1 MKVLYIPIIAMTSAI
16 LAACGG
22 DSSGPARGSATA
34 PATTIATVTKAE
46 IDAVTTSTGAKALT
60 GTALCDVKLA
70 TVKYNTLG
78 GKNEAT
84 NATTALMIPQGG
96 AGCSGNRPVLVY
108 THGTTVDKNFNMAAV
123 TTNSEAGLVM
133 AMYAAQGFIVVAP
146 NYTGYSG
153 SSLPYHPYLNAEA
166 QANDVIDAVRA
177 ARSAFAGLGATPSE
191 KLFITGYS
199 QGGHVAL
206 ATHRE
211 MQNKYGAE
219 FKVTA
224 SGPMSGPH
232 ALVKFGSTVYN
243 GTVNGG
249 ATVFTPLL
257 VDSYQ
262 NSYGNVYTKA
272 SDIYQAPFDTVA
284 PGLLPTADGPTVAAF
299 GLNKL
304 PGNLFDFADGKPF
317 LIKTSF
323 RMDVQTNA
331 NNGMNLAAKKNDLL
345 DFKPTSPVAFCYG
358 ANDPVVFGFNTVDSA
373 AAMRTLGAGSLVTVF
388 NLEDA
393 ATVPSSA
400 KAGFDGQKAAI
411 SAAAGG
417 GAAGQG
423 AVLQNYHG
431 GLVPPFCNTITRE
444 FFRNL
449 L

>member
-1 MKVLYIPIIAMTSAI
+1 MKTMQLSIVAAACAV
-16 LAACGG
+16 LAACGDG
-22 DSSGPARGSATA
+22 TNNSRGSTTA
-34 PATTIATVTKAE
+34 PPTTVATVTKAE

-60 GTALCDVKLA
+60 GTALCDVK
-70 TVKYNTLG
+70 VSSVQYNTVG

-84 NATTALMIPQGG
+84 TASTAIMVPQG
-96 AGCSGNRPVLVY
+96 AIGCTGSRPVLVY
-108 THGTTVDKNFNMAAV
+108 THGTTIDKNYNMANVA
-123 TTNSEAGLVM
+123 TNSEAGLIM

-153 SSLPYHPYLNAEA
+153 SSLSYHPYLNAEA
-166 QANDVIDAVRA
+166 QANDVIDAMRA
-177 ARSAFAGLGATPSE
+177 ARSAFAGLGATASD

-199 QGGHVAL
+199 QGGHVAM

-232 ALVKFGSTVYN
+232 ALAKFGTTVYN

-249 ATVFTPLL
+249 ATIFTPLL

-262 NSYGNVYTKA
+262 NSYGNVYVKA
-272 SDIYQAPFDTVA
+272 SDIYQTPYDTVA
-284 PGLLPTADGPTVAAF
+284 PGLLPTTDAATVSAF
-299 GLNKL
+299 GFNKL
-304 PGNLFDFADGKPF
+304 PGNLFDFADGNPF

-323 RMDVQTNA
+323 RQDVQTNA

-345 DFKPTSPVAFCYG
+345 DFKPTSPVALCYG
-358 ANDPVVFGFNTVDSA
+358 ANDPVVFGFNSVDSA
-373 AAMRTLGAGSLVTVF
+373 AAMKALGAGALVTVF

-393 ATVPSSA
+393 TTVPSSA
-400 KAGFDGQKAAI
+400 KAGFDAQKTAT
-411 SAAAGG
+411 SNAAGG
-417 GAAGQG
+417 GAAGQT
-423 AVLQNYHG
+423 AVAQNYHG